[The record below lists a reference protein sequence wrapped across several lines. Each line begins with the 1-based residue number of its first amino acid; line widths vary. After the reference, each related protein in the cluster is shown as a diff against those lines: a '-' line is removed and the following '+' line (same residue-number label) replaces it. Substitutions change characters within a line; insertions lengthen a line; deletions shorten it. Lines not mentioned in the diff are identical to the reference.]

1 VRTGVPGT
9 CDAPALFLTMMSTE
23 LTTKTRKVPNYF
35 DDSDVSQ
42 NIKGS
47 IVRGSAYLMG
57 AAGIKF
63 VMNLTST
70 VILARLL
77 DPEAYGLLAMV
88 FVMTNFLTLFRDM
101 NLSLAT
107 VQRQT
112 ITHAQVST
120 IFWINA
126 AVSLTI
132 ALALLALAPAVS
144 WFYGDSRLNG
154 IAAMLAVPVLLRGLV
169 VQHKALLRR
178 KMYFGT
184 MMVVDL
190 ACTVASYVTAVA
202 MAWLGYGY
210 WALVWMHV
218 SSAIADVVMTWYV
231 TGWQPGKPKRGSGVR
246 AMVLFGGNLTGY
258 SFVRYASRSLDN
270 ALIGWSAGPAALGIY
285 SKTRDLTGQVIS
297 YAQSPFSA
305 IGVPS
310 LSRLTQQPDRYRKTF
325 RRLSE
330 KIVLIVL
337 FASVLFVSTAT
348 ETVELVLGPKWT
360 EAAPVLAIL
369 AVVISTEAV
378 YGCVNWLFIS
388 QGRGG
393 QLFRYG
399 VFDASSRVVAVLI
412 GFPGGVLGIA
422 TAVALLAVFVRL
434 PVQIWYACRQGPVRQ
449 SHVYVMLMPLIG
461 AALVGWAAVMATR
474 TFYPVEHPAI
484 SIAIAAVVLAVAM
497 LLVLVVLPAGRRTLL
512 DVGQGIEMLI
522 IRRGRSA

>member
-1 VRTGVPGT
+1 MAETKLATKARS
-9 CDAPALFLTMMSTE
+9 APD
-23 LTTKTRKVPNYF
+23 YF
-35 DDSDVSQ
+35 DDSDVSR

-57 AAGIKF
+57 AAGVKF
-63 VMNLTST
+63 VFNLAST

-107 VQRQT
+107 VQKET

-120 IFWINA
+120 IFWVNA

-132 ALALLALAPAVS
+132 AVALLALAPAVS
-144 WFYGDSRLNG
+144 WFYGDPRLTA
-154 IAAMLAVPVLLRGLV
+154 IAAMLALPVLLRGLV

-178 KMYFGT
+178 KLYFGT
-184 MMVVDL
+184 MMAVDL
-190 ACTVASYVTAVA
+190 ACTLASYVTAVV

-210 WALVWMHV
+210 WSLVWMHV
-218 SSAIADVVMTWYV
+218 SSAIIDVIMTWYV
-231 TGWQPGKPKRGSGVR
+231 TRWRPGLPKRGTGVR
-246 AMVLFGGNLTGY
+246 AMVIFGGNLTGY

-285 SKTRDLTGQVIS
+285 SKTRDITGQVIN

-310 LSRLTQQPDRYRKTF
+310 LSRLTQQPDRYRNTF

-330 KIVLIVL
+330 KIILIVL
-337 FASVLFVSTAT
+337 FASVLFVCTAE
-348 ETVELVLGPKWT
+348 ETVELLLGPKWT

-369 AVVISTEAV
+369 AILISTEAV

-399 VFDASSRVVAVLI
+399 IFDATSRVVAVLI
-412 GFPGGVLGIA
+412 GFSGGILGIA
-422 TAVALLAVFVRL
+422 TALALLAIFVRL
-434 PVQIWYACRQGPVRQ
+434 PVQIWYACRQGPVGQ
-449 SHVYVMLMPLIG
+449 SHVYAMLAPLLG
-461 AALVGWAAVMATR
+461 AAAAGLAAVQAVR
-474 TFYPVEHPAI
+474 AAYPADLAAMTI
-484 SIAIAAVVLAVAM
+484 GIAAAVLAAAM
-497 LLVLVVLPAGRRTLL
+497 LLVLVLLPSGRRTLL
-512 DVGQGIEMLI
+512 DVGQGIEMLVL
-522 IRRGRSA
+522 RRGRSA